1 LKRIIGRYIGSKPGN
16 RVVCIGGIH
25 GNEPAGVAALENVLA
40 YLQSDKIEMEGEL
53 IAITGNMAALKAK
66 KRYINF
72 DLNRLWHE
80 EQMDY
85 VRHALFEE
93 LKYEEEKEQKEL
105 LRLFDFLAVKDG
117 ILFVDLHT
125 TSAEGGAFT
134 FTSFNPIAKDIA
146 TKLPVPILQKETS
159 VLSGTTLHLFNDL
172 DCCGL
177 AFEGGQHDNP
187 GSVANIESAIWL
199 ILEATGN
206 LTKDQI
212 PKYEEH
218 VNRLINVGKNLPPK
232 LEITYCHAI
241 MPEDEFEMLSGFQ
254 NFQPV
259 EQGEVLAKDK
269 NGEIL
274 SPSSGLLLMPLYQQ
288 LGEEG
293 FYIIK
298 SV

>member
-25 GNEPAGVAALENVLA
+25 GNEPAGVTALQNVLS
-40 YLQSDKIEMEGEL
+40 YLSEHKIEMEGEL
-53 IAITGNMAALKAK
+53 IAITGNQAALNK
-66 KRYINF
+66 KQRYLHF

-80 EQMDY
+80 EQMNY

-93 LKYEEEKEQKEL
+93 LKYSEEKEQKEL
-105 LRLFDFLAVKDG
+105 LRLFDFLAVKEG

-125 TSAEGGAFT
+125 TSAKGGAFT

-177 AFEGGQHDNP
+177 AFEGGQHDDP
-187 GSVANIESAIWL
+187 SSIANIESAIWL

-206 LTKDQI
+206 VTKDQI
-212 PKYEEH
+212 PNYNEH
-218 VNRLINVGKNLPPK
+218 YQRLVAVGKNLPPK

-241 MPEDEFEMLSGFQ
+241 IPEDKFEMLDGFK
-254 NFQPV
+254 NFEPV
-259 EQGEVLAKDK
+259 VQGQVLAKDK

-274 SPSSGLLLMPLYQQ
+274 SPSNGLLLMPLYQK